1 MAPHLG
7 GMVEDDPQAVGRPE
21 HLSREQSDALARRR
35 RGRNRAMLL
44 VLIGLVA
51 LFYALTMSRLSEV
64 GDPQQW
70 SRPGAIAPSR

>member
-1 MAPHLG
+1 MAPHLAI
-7 GMVEDDPQAVGRPE
+7 MVEHDPQAVGDPE
-21 HLSREQSDALARRR
+21 SLSREQSDALARRR
-35 RGRNRAMLL
+35 RARNRAMLV
-44 VLIGLVA
+44 VLLGLVA